1 MVIDYDQNSKFNLIE
16 LERTF
21 QAVGQYEWN
30 EITVGELILR
40 EGNIALLKFQF
51 IEAGEMTQWLRE
63 PGFNS

>member
-1 MVIDYDQNSKFNLIE
+1 MIVDYGQNSKFNLIE

-40 EGNIALLKFQF
+40 EGNIAL
-51 IEAGEMTQWLRE
+51 
-63 PGFNS
+63 